1 MARAFDGDTSD
12 IMKVASD
19 ISDLP
24 ASFAPTSEPPVAP
37 AIRTPSRL
45 NDFYELTKPRM
56 NFLVLIT
63 TMVGYYMAGSTLA
76 DRPNWMRV
84 LNTLLGTALTAAAA
98 GVLNQVIE
106 RDYDKLMPR
115 TKNRPLPAGRI
126 SRREAAIYGIILGT
140 AGVIYLAIFVNLLTA
155 LLGLITIVG
164 YLFVYTP
171 MKRWSTLNTVIGA
184 IPGAIPPVMGWTAAH
199 NALTPQAA
207 ILFCILFFWQ
217 MPHFLAIAIM
227 YRRDYAAGGFKML
240 PVVDEDLSITSRQII
255 MYCAALIPL
264 TLMPTLIGMTGPIYF
279 VAAIVLGLGF
289 LCFGLS
295 CAATRNRSDARKLF
309 FASIIYLPLL
319 LTAMM
324 MDKL

>member
-1 MARAFDGDTSD
+1 
-12 IMKVASD
+12 MKAVSE

-24 ASFAPTSEPPVAP
+24 DSFAPPSETSVAP
-37 AIRTPSRL
+37 VRRTPSRL

-63 TMVGYYMAGSTLA
+63 TMVGYYMAGSTWA
-76 DRPNWMRV
+76 NHPNWLRV

-115 TKNRPLPAGRI
+115 TKHRPLPAGRVT
-126 SRREAAIYGIILGT
+126 RRDATIYGITLGI
-140 AGVIYLAIFVNLLTA
+140 AGVVYLALFVNLLTS
-155 LLGLITIVG
+155 LLGLITIVS

-184 IPGAIPPVMGWTAAH
+184 IPGAIPPVMGWTAAT
-199 NALTPQAA
+199 NTLTPQAVV
-207 ILFCILFFWQ
+207 LFCILFFWQ

-240 PVVDEDLSITSRQII
+240 PAVDEDLSITSRQII
-255 MYCAALIPL
+255 MYGAALIPL
-264 TLMPTLIGMTGPIYF
+264 TLMPTLIGMTGSAYF
-279 VAAIVLGLGF
+279 VTAIVMGLGF

-295 CAATRNRSDARKLF
+295 CATTRNRSDARKLF

>member
-1 MARAFDGDTSD
+1 
-12 IMKVASD
+12 MKLATD

-24 ASFAPTSEPPVAP
+24 SSFTPPSEASAA
-37 AIRTPSRL
+37 ARTPSRL

-56 NFLVLIT
+56 NFMVLIT
-63 TMVGYYMAGSTLA
+63 TMVGYYMASGTTVDHPSW
-76 DRPNWMRV
+76 RRV
-84 LNTLLGTALTAAAA
+84 LNTLIGTALTAAAS

-115 TKNRPLPAGRI
+115 TKNRPLPAGRVT
-126 SRREAAIYGIILGT
+126 RLEAAIYGIVLGIT
-140 AGVIYLAIFVNLLTA
+140 GVTYLTLLVNALTA

-240 PVVDEDLSITSRQII
+240 PVIDEDLAITSRQII
-255 MYCAALIPL
+255 MYGVALIPV

-279 VAAIVLGLGF
+279 VIAVVLGLGF